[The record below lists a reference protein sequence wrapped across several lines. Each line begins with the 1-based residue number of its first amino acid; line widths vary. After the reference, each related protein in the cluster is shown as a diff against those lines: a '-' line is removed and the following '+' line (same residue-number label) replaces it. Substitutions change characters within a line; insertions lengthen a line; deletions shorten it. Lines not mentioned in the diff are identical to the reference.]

1 MRVATRTIYYNL
13 EKKLLSLE
21 EKQQKINEQIASGKI
36 LNKPSDNP
44 LAMINVL
51 HLKKAWAQVQQYQ
64 RNMETTK
71 TWLNLTESA
80 LQQTEELI
88 GRAKE
93 IATQMASDTQNAAT
107 RALAAKEIDQLIDQ
121 AISLAN
127 SELGG
132 KYIFAGYKVNT
143 VPFSKV
149 SGSVQYNG
157 DTNTIQIPIG
167 QEETLAINKDGQ
179 TAFMEAD
186 IFTVLGSL
194 KTALENNQTAEIRQ
208 QLENLQEVADHFNN
222 QIVDI
227 GSRLNRL
234 EAKQNILKDLDLFFQ
249 ERISEE
255 EDADISALV
264 VDLKAKELAYQA
276 ALLSSA
282 KIHEL
287 TLLNYLR

>member
-13 EKKLLSLE
+13 QKKLLSLE
-21 EKQQKINEQIASGKI
+21 EKQQKINEQIASGKVV
-36 LNKPSDNP
+36 NKPSDNP
-44 LAMINVL
+44 LATINVL
-51 HLKKAWAQVQQYQ
+51 HLQTAWSQVQQYQ
-64 RNMETTK
+64 RNMEATK

-80 LQQTEELI
+80 IQQTEELI

-93 IATQMASDTQNAAT
+93 IATQMASDTQNAST
-107 RALAAKEIDQLIDQ
+107 RALAAKEIDQLLDQ

-149 SGSVQYNG
+149 GGSVQYNG

-167 QEETLAINKDGQ
+167 QEESLPINKDGQ
-179 TAFMEAD
+179 TAFMDAD
-186 IFTVLGSL
+186 IFTVLGAL
-194 KTALENNQTAEIRQ
+194 QTALENNQTAEIRQ

-249 ERISEE
+249 ERISAE

-276 ALLSSA
+276 ALLSSV

>member
-13 EKKLLSLE
+13 QKKLLSLE
-21 EKQQKINEQIASGKI
+21 EKQQKINEQIASGKVV
-36 LNKPSDNP
+36 NKPSDNP
-44 LAMINVL
+44 LATINVL
-51 HLKKAWAQVQQYQ
+51 HLQTAWSQVQQYQ
-64 RNMETTK
+64 RNMEATK

-93 IATQMASDTQNAAT
+93 IATQMASDTQNAST
-107 RALAAKEIDQLIDQ
+107 RALAAKEIDQLLDQ

-149 SGSVQYNG
+149 GVSVQYNG

-167 QEETLAINKDGQ
+167 QEESLPINKDGQ
-179 TAFMEAD
+179 TAFMDAD
-186 IFTVLGSL
+186 IFTVLGAL
-194 KTALENNQTAEIRQ
+194 QTALENNQTAEIRQ

-249 ERISEE
+249 ERISAE

-276 ALLSSA
+276 ALLSSV

>member
-13 EKKLLSLE
+13 QKKLLSLE
-21 EKQQKINEQIASGKI
+21 EKQQKINEQIASGKVV
-36 LNKPSDNP
+36 NRPSDNP
-44 LAMINVL
+44 LATINVL
-51 HLKKAWAQVQQYQ
+51 HLQTAWSQVQQYQ

-93 IATQMASDTQNAAT
+93 IATQMASDTQNAET
-107 RALAAKEIDQLIDQ
+107 RALAAKEIDQLLDQ

-149 SGSVQYNG
+149 GGSVQYNG
-157 DTNTIQIPIG
+157 DTNTIQISIG
-167 QEETLAINKDGQ
+167 QEETLPINKDGQ

-186 IFTVLGSL
+186 IFTVLGAL
-194 KTALENNQTAEIRQ
+194 QTALENNQTAEIRQ

-249 ERISEE
+249 ERISAE

-276 ALLSSA
+276 ALLSSV

>member
-13 EKKLLSLE
+13 QRKLLSLE
-21 EKQQKINEQIASGKI
+21 EKQQKINEQIASGKKV
-36 LNKPSDNP
+36 NRPSDNP
-44 LAMINVL
+44 LAVMNAL
-51 HLKKAWAQVQQYQ
+51 HLKKAWSQVQQYQ

-71 TWLNLTESA
+71 TWLNLTESV
-80 LQQTEELI
+80 LQQTEDLI

-93 IATQMASDTQNAAT
+93 IATQMASDTQNATT
-107 RALAAKEIDQLIDQ
+107 RALAAKEVDQLIDQ

-127 SELGG
+127 TDLGG

-149 SGSVQYNG
+149 GDDVQYNG
-157 DTNTIQIPIG
+157 DANSIQIAIG
-167 QEETLAINKDGQ
+167 PQETLSINKDGQ
-179 TAFMEAD
+179 TVFVDAQ
-186 IFTVLGSL
+186 IFTILGSL
-194 KTALENNQTAEIRQ
+194 KDALENNQAEEIRE
-208 QLENLQEVADHFNN
+208 QLENLQSVADHINN
-222 QIVDI
+222 QIVDV
-227 GSRLNRL
+227 GARLNRL
-234 EAKQNILKDLDLFFQ
+234 EGKQNIYKDLDLFFQ

-264 VDLKAKELAYQA
+264 VELKAKELAYQA
-276 ALLSSA
+276 ALLSSV

>member
-13 EKKLLSLE
+13 QKKLLSLE

-36 LNKPSDNP
+36 LNRPSDNP
-44 LAMINVL
+44 LAVINVL
-51 HLKKAWAQVQQYQ
+51 HLRTAWSQVQQYQ
-64 RNMETTK
+64 RNMETTR

-93 IATQMASDTQNAAT
+93 IATQMASDTQSATT
-107 RALAAKEIDQLIDQ
+107 RALAAKEIDHLLDQ

-127 SELGG
+127 SDLGG

-143 VPFSKV
+143 LPFTRV
-149 SGSVQYNG
+149 GEDVQYNG
-157 DTNTIQIPIG
+157 DTNSMQIAIG
-167 QEETLAINKDGQ
+167 QEETLSLNKDGQ
-179 TAFMEAD
+179 TAFMD
-186 IFTVLGSL
+186 SNIFTILGTL
-194 KTALENNQTAEIRQ
+194 KSALENNQTEEIRQ
-208 QLENLQEVADHFNN
+208 QLENLESVAEHFNN
-222 QIVDI
+222 QIVDV
-227 GSRLNRL
+227 GARLNRL
-234 EAKQNILKDLDLFFQ
+234 EAKQSILKDLDFFFQ

-255 EDADISALV
+255 EEAEISALV
-264 VDLKAKELAYQA
+264 VELKAKELAYQA

-287 TLLNYLR
+287 TLLNYLH

>member
-13 EKKLLSLE
+13 QKKLLSLE

-36 LNKPSDNP
+36 LNRPSDHP

-51 HLKKAWAQVQQYQ
+51 HLRTAWSQVQQYQ
-64 RNMETTK
+64 RNMETSK
-71 TWLNLTESA
+71 AWLNLTESA

-107 RALAAKEIDQLIDQ
+107 RALAAKEVDQLLDQ
-121 AISLAN
+121 ALSLAN
-127 SELGG
+127 SDLGG
-132 KYIFAGYKVNT
+132 KYIFAGYKINT
-143 VPFSKV
+143 VPFARV
-149 SGSVQYNG
+149 GGDVQYNG
-157 DTNTIQIPIG
+157 DTSSIRIGIGPKETIP
-167 QEETLAINKDGQ
+167 INKDGQ
-179 TAFMEAD
+179 TVFMD
-186 IFTVLGSL
+186 SQIFTILGNL
-194 KTALENNQTAEIRQ
+194 KRALENNQAEEIRQ
-208 QLENLQEVADHFNN
+208 QLENLEEVAEYFNN

-227 GSRLNRL
+227 GARMNRL
-234 EAKQNILKDLDLFFQ
+234 EAKQNIYKDLDFFFQ
-249 ERISEE
+249 ERIAAE

-276 ALLSSA
+276 ALLSST

-287 TLLNYLR
+287 TLLNYFR

>member
-1 MRVATRTIYYNL
+1 
-13 EKKLLSLE
+13 LE
-21 EKQQKINEQIASGKI
+21 EKQQKINEQIASGKVV
-36 LNKPSDNP
+36 NKPSDNP
-44 LAMINVL
+44 LATINVL
-51 HLKKAWAQVQQYQ
+51 HLQTAWSQVQQYQ
-64 RNMETTK
+64 RNMEATK

-80 LQQTEELI
+80 IQQTEELI

-93 IATQMASDTQNAAT
+93 IATQMASDTQNAST
-107 RALAAKEIDQLIDQ
+107 RALAAKEIDQLLDQ

-149 SGSVQYNG
+149 GGSVQYNG

-167 QEETLAINKDGQ
+167 QEESLPINKDGQ
-179 TAFMEAD
+179 TAFMDAD
-186 IFTVLGSL
+186 IFTVLGAL
-194 KTALENNQTAEIRQ
+194 QTALENNQTAEIRQ

-249 ERISEE
+249 ERISAE

-276 ALLSSA
+276 ALLSSV

>member
-13 EKKLLSLE
+13 QKKLLSLE

-36 LNKPSDNP
+36 VNKPSDNP
-44 LAMINVL
+44 LATINVL
-51 HLKKAWAQVQQYQ
+51 HLRTAWSQVQQYQ

-93 IATQMASDTQNAAT
+93 IATQMASDTQNAST
-107 RALAAKEIDQLIDQ
+107 RVLAAKEVEQLLEQ

-127 SELGG
+127 TDLGG

-149 SGSVQYNG
+149 GETVQYNG
-157 DTNTIQIPIG
+157 DTNNIQIPIG
-167 QEETLAINKDGQ
+167 QGETLLINKDGQ
-179 TAFMEAD
+179 TAFMESN
-186 IFTVLGSL
+186 IFTVLGAL
-194 KTALENNQTAEIRQ
+194 QTALENNQTAEIRQ

-249 ERISEE
+249 ERISAE

-276 ALLSSA
+276 ALLSSV

>member
-1 MRVATRTIYYNL
+1 
-13 EKKLLSLE
+13 LE
-21 EKQQKINEQIASGKI
+21 EKQQKINEQIASGKVV
-36 LNKPSDNP
+36 NKPSDNP
-44 LAMINVL
+44 LATINVL
-51 HLKKAWAQVQQYQ
+51 HLQTAWSQVQQYQ
-64 RNMETTK
+64 RNMEATK

-93 IATQMASDTQNAAT
+93 IATQMASDTQNAST
-107 RALAAKEIDQLIDQ
+107 RALAAKEIDQLLDQ

-149 SGSVQYNG
+149 GGSVQYNG

-167 QEETLAINKDGQ
+167 QEESLPINKDGQ
-179 TAFMEAD
+179 TAFMDAD
-186 IFTVLGSL
+186 IFTVLGAL
-194 KTALENNQTAEIRQ
+194 QTALENNQTAEIRQ

-249 ERISEE
+249 ERISAE

-276 ALLSSA
+276 ALLSSV

>member
-13 EKKLLSLE
+13 QEKLLALE
-21 EKQQKINEQIASGKI
+21 ERQQRINEQIASGKI
-36 LNKPSDNP
+36 LNRPSDNP

-51 HLKKAWAQVQQYQ
+51 HLRTAWSQVQQYQ

-71 TWLNLTESA
+71 GWLNLTESA

-93 IATQMASDTQNAAT
+93 IATQMASDTQNAET
-107 RALAAKEIDQLIDQ
+107 RASAAKEIDQLLDQ

-127 SELGG
+127 SDLGG

-143 VPFSKV
+143 APFSKV
-149 SGSVQYNG
+149 GEIVQYNG
-157 DTNTIQIPIG
+157 DTNTIQIAIG
-167 QEETLAINKDGQ
+167 QKETLPINKDGQ
-179 TAFMEAD
+179 TVFMD
-186 IFTVLGSL
+186 SNIFTILGTL
-194 KTALENNQTAEIRQ
+194 KRALENNQVVGIRQ
-208 QLENLQEVADHFNN
+208 QLENLENVADHINN

-227 GSRLNRL
+227 GARLNRL
-234 EAKQNILKDLDLFFQ
+234 EAKQNILKDLDFFFQ

-255 EDADISALV
+255 QDADISALV

-276 ALLSSA
+276 ALLSSV

-287 TLLNYLR
+287 TLLNYLH

>member
-13 EKKLLSLE
+13 QKKLLSLE
-21 EKQQKINEQIASGKI
+21 ERQQKINEQIASGKI
-36 LNKPSDNP
+36 LNRPSDNP
-44 LAMINVL
+44 LAMISVL
-51 HLKKAWAQVQQYQ
+51 HLRTAWSQVQQYQ

-80 LQQTEELI
+80 LQQVAELI

-93 IATQMASDTQNAAT
+93 IATQMASDTQNSET
-107 RALAAKEIDQLIDQ
+107 RALAAKEVDHLLEQV
-121 AISLAN
+121 ISLGN
-127 SELGG
+127 SDLGG

-143 VPFSKV
+143 VPFAKV
-149 SGSVQYNG
+149 GDAVQYNG
-157 DTNTIQIPIG
+157 DTNTIQIAIG
-167 QEETLAINKDGQ
+167 QEETLPLNKDGQ
-179 TAFMEAD
+179 TAFMD
-186 IFTVLGSL
+186 SSIFTVLGTL
-194 KTALENNQTAEIRQ
+194 KSALENNQTAEIRQ
-208 QLENLQEVADHFNN
+208 QLEDLQNVADYLNN

-227 GSRLNRL
+227 GARLNRL
-234 EAKQNILKDLDLFFQ
+234 EAKQNILKDLDFLFQ
-249 ERISEE
+249 ERISKE

-276 ALLSSA
+276 ALLSSV

>member
-13 EKKLLSLE
+13 QKKLLSLE
-21 EKQQKINEQIASGKI
+21 EKQQKINEQIASGKVV
-36 LNKPSDNP
+36 NKPSDNP
-44 LAMINVL
+44 LATINVL
-51 HLKKAWAQVQQYQ
+51 HLQTAWSQVQQYQ
-64 RNMETTK
+64 RNMEATK

-93 IATQMASDTQNAAT
+93 IATQMASDTQNAST
-107 RALAAKEIDQLIDQ
+107 RALAAKEIDQLLDQ

-149 SGSVQYNG
+149 GGSVQYNG

-167 QEETLAINKDGQ
+167 QEESLPINKDGQ
-179 TAFMEAD
+179 TAFMDAD
-186 IFTVLGSL
+186 IFTVLGAL
-194 KTALENNQTAEIRQ
+194 QTALENNQTAEIRQ

-249 ERISEE
+249 ERISAE

-276 ALLSSA
+276 ALLSSV